1 MCVFICGKIVE
12 KYRKY
17 GEQPFVYW
25 KMLLFSVT
33 IFEISIDFCGRAVYN
48 EAVWCKRVVL
58 WRRMEAKG
66 LIGKYPVKLDDKN
79 RMFVPAKLREELGE
93 RFFVTLGTNG
103 GHRCLTIYPAE
114 AWQRLTD
121 NYNALS
127 QAQRAK
133 GPNVI
138 FNNAIECAPDRQ
150 FRVALNSFLTR
161 FAGIEREAVVV
172 GCAGQAE
179 IWAAAEYEAYEAENL
194 SPEKLLAALEAI
206 GL

>member
-1 MCVFICGKIVE
+1 M
-12 KYRKY
+12 
-17 GEQPFVYW
+17 
-25 KMLLFSVT
+25 
-33 IFEISIDFCGRAVYN
+33 
-48 EAVWCKRVVL
+48 
-58 WRRMEAKG
+58 
-66 LIGKYPVKLDDKN
+66 IGKYPVKLDDKN
-79 RMFVPAKLREELGE
+79 RLFVPAKLREELGD

-103 GHRCLTIYPAE
+103 GHRCLTIYPDA
-114 AWQRLTD
+114 AWQRLLE

-138 FNNAIECAPDRQ
+138 FNNAIECRPDKQ
-150 FRVALNSFLTR
+150 FRFALNGFLTK
-161 FAGIEREAVVV
+161 FAGIHREAVIV

-179 IWAAAEYEAYEAENL
+179 IWDTVEYEAYETENL